1 MAFEKVYT
9 EIYPVGARFPEG
21 GYAVTDVYLQ
31 AVVPKPMPSLQE
43 HPLAAAAPTDSAYVS
58 TRKVFHDGEWQDFA
72 IWQMEELTAG
82 NVIVG
87 PSIIRDPMTTVVI
100 PPGFEVAFDRYLV
113 MHYREATT

>member
-1 MAFEKVYT
+1 
-9 EIYPVGARFPEG
+9 
-21 GYAVTDVYLQ
+21 
-31 AVVPKPMPSLQE
+31 MPSLQE
-43 HPLAAAAPTDSAYVS
+43 HALAAAVPTDSAYVG
-58 TRKVFHDGEWQDFA
+58 TRKVFHEGEWRDFA

-113 MHYREATT
+113 MHYREATA